1 MKKPLALFLIINLFL
16 TNLYAQSSLSS
27 VIYDSI
33 NNIVYSGDTIQ
44 LNCANP
50 SIVLSP
56 KIFAPGSTNSYIVDS
71 IPYNPPCPYT
81 ISPNAIDYTIPQD
94 DMWGILMNFNFGLPS
109 SVPLFNFSFYG
120 QNDLQFYVIG
130 SNGILSFD
138 QSVASGNDYL
148 TNYESRNFCEWHL
161 PDTPIPNASLYKNC
175 IFSPY
180 HDTYFNEDSI
190 GKLYFQ
196 VIGEYP
202 FRQFVLSFVNVSMY
216 ACNEM
221 RACHMIVL

>member
-71 IPYNPPCPYT
+71 IPYNPPCSFDLNEYPDR
-81 ISPNAIDYTIPQD
+81 IDY
-94 DMWGILMNFNFGLPS
+94 LL
-109 SVPLFNFSFYG
+109 L
-120 QNDLQFYVIG
+120 
-130 SNGILSFD
+130 
-138 QSVASGNDYL
+138 
-148 TNYESRNFCEWHL
+148 YES
-161 PDTPIPNASLYKNC
+161 S
-175 IFSPY
+175 
-180 HDTYFNEDSI
+180 
-190 GKLYFQ
+190 
-196 VIGEYP
+196 YP
-202 FRQFVLSFVNVSMY
+202 QYCLRIS
-216 ACNEM
+216 
-221 RACHMIVL
+221 